1 MPNMQPISRSSA
13 EHYTWGA
20 ACDGWHLVKRADLSV
35 IAERV
40 PPGAKEA
47 RHFHSASRQF
57 FFILS
62 GEAVIEVG
70 GERVSLGEGQG
81 IEIAPGVPH
90 QFMNEAKED
99 VHFIVVSHPTTRGD
113 RVDV

>member
-1 MPNMQPISRSSA
+1 MEPIDRSSA

-20 ACDGWHLVKRADLSV
+20 ACDGWHFVKRAELSV

-40 PPGAKEA
+40 PPGGKEV
-47 RHFHSASRQF
+47 RHFHGVSRQF

-62 GEAVIEVG
+62 GCAVIEVDG
-70 GERVSLGEGQG
+70 QRVSLGEGQG
-81 IEIAPGVPH
+81 IEVAPGVPH
-90 QFMNEAKED
+90 QFLNESEAD

-113 RVDV
+113 RVEV